1 MRRVVCGMIQ
11 VVDRDRTLEALIAS
25 ATDAI
30 VTADHQ
36 GNIVTWNPASEEMFG
51 YSKQELIGQSLT
63 LIVPERF
70 REAHSEGLARVS
82 SGGETRIVGQTV
94 QVAGRRKDGTEFPIE
109 LSLSSWGEDSERH
122 YVGIIR
128 DVSEREEMSR
138 ALASSEQR
146 LEAILQSANDAI
158 ISIDS
163 RGSVVLWNDYAEKLF
178 GYTAAEM
185 LGENLEVIVPQQH
198 RSAHLEGVERVSSD
212 GETHVIGSTVELTAL
227 HRNGREIP
235 IELSLA
241 TWFVGDQR
249 YYGGII
255 RDISERKRAEEELR
269 LANKSLSETNQQLE
283 ALSSKLAKY
292 LSRQVYDSIFEG
304 RTEVRVQSYRKELTV
319 FFSDIQGFTELA
331 DQLEAE
337 RISHLLN
344 SYLGEMSKIA
354 DSCSGTIDKFIGDG
368 IMIFFGDPVTM
379 GRKADAVACVRMA
392 LRMRQKIFE
401 MRKEWEELLGLSG
414 INVRIGINTGYCTVG
429 NFGSEDRMDY
439 TIVGGPV
446 NTASRLEATA
456 APDQIQISHATY
468 LLVKS
473 EFYCRPLGKVHLK
486 GMAREVATYE
496 VVAELSEMGHEEAI
510 VAETEGFNLVLDP
523 SLLAPQ
529 RAGLAR
535 EALRNALAALG
546 EEAGT

>member
-1 MRRVVCGMIQ
+1 M
-11 VVDRDRTLEALIAS
+11 VDDGALQALINSAS
-25 ATDAI
+25 DAI
-30 VTADHQ
+30 VTADSV

-51 YSKQELIGQSLT
+51 YSAEEAVGRPLT
-63 LIVPERF
+63 LVVPERF
-70 REAHSEGLARVS
+70 QSAHSEGLARVT
-82 SGGETRIVGQTV
+82 SGGETRILGQTV
-94 QVAGRRKDGTEFPIE
+94 QVAGRRRDGTEFPLE
-109 LSLSSWGEDSERH
+109 LSLSSWGEGPDRH

-128 DVSEREEMSR
+128 DVTEREEMSR
-138 ALASSEQR
+138 ALAASEQR
-146 LEAILQSANDAI
+146 LEAILLSANDAI
-158 ISIDS
+158 ISVDS
-163 RGSVVLWNDYAEKLF
+163 EGTVILWNDYAENLL
-178 GYTAAEM
+178 GYSSVEM
-185 LGENLEVIVPQQH
+185 LGEKLDAVIPPQH
-198 RSAHLEGVERVSSD
+198 RQAHTEGVERVSAG
-212 GETHVIGSTVELTAL
+212 GETHVIGNTVELTAL
-227 HRNGREIP
+227 HRSGHEIP

-241 TWFVGDQR
+241 TWTVGAER

-304 RTEVRVQSYRKELTV
+304 RTEVKVQSYRKELTV

-337 RISHLLN
+337 RISLLLN

-368 IMIFFGDPVTM
+368 VMIFFGDPVTM

-392 LRMRQKIFE
+392 LGMRQKIFE
-401 MRKEWEELLGLSG
+401 MRKEWEELLGLGG
-414 INVRIGINTGYCTVG
+414 INVRMGINTGYCTVG

-446 NTASRLEATA
+446 NTASRLEASA
-456 APDQIQISHATY
+456 APDQIQISHSTY
-468 LLVKS
+468 LLVKD
-473 EFYCRPLGKVHLK
+473 EFYCRPLGNVHLK
-486 GMAREVATYE
+486 GMARDVTTYE
-496 VVAELSEMGHEEAI
+496 VIAELSSMGQEEAI
-510 VAETEGFNLVLDP
+510 VAQTEGFNLVLDR
-523 SLLAPQ
+523 SILAPQ
-529 RAGLAR
+529 RAELAR

-546 EEAGT
+546 EETGTDTDNANV